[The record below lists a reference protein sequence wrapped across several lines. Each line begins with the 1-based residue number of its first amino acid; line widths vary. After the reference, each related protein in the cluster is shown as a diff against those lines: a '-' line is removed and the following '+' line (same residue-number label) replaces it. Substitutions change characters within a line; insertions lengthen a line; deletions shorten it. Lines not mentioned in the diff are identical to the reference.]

1 MKGFG
6 AKAAMVAFGVGLLSS
21 GCSTTLSEVRTTEP
35 YRSISSTKAPQGL
48 AKCIEFKM
56 RAELGGGL
64 IVNLED
70 YPNSTY
76 RVALQQGTDRGSAVA
91 DVLVKPADRGSV
103 VEVRKWDL
111 SSITFLSKVLDMIE
125 RCAQ

>member
-1 MKGFG
+1 MRGLG
-6 AKAAMVAFGVGLLSS
+6 AKVVMVAFGVGLLSN
-21 GCSTTLSEVRTTEP
+21 GCSTTLSEIRTKEP
-35 YRSISSTKAPQGL
+35 CRSISSTKAPQGL

-56 RAELGGGL
+56 QAELGGGL

-70 YPNSTY
+70 YRNSTY
-76 RVALQQGTDRGSAVA
+76 RVALQQGMDRGSAVA
-91 DVLVKPADRGSV
+91 DVLVKPADSGSV

-111 SSITFLSKVLDMIE
+111 SSITSMSKILDMIE